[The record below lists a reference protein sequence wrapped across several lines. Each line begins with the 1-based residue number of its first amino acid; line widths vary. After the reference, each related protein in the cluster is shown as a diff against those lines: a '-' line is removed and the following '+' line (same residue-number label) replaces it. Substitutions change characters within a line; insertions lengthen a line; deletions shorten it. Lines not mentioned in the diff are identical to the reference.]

1 MWSNSDA
8 PTRGLT
14 ADMLPQ
20 CHDAISATAAKVMDR
35 MLQLSR
41 ASSDRERERERGRS
55 KGKETSLLVSRISQY
70 PVAINLAFCLAQWL
84 IKRLAIWQNAN
95 YKQER
100 RAVAKRFTI
109 HDPNPYTPPPS
120 LGLLGM
126 RERLCLLRIVY
137 IFR

>member
-41 ASSDRERERERGRS
+41 ASSDRDRERGGEV
-55 KGKETSLLVSRISQY
+55 KGKRLPSWSAESLNIL
-70 PVAINLAFCLAQWL
+70 
-84 IKRLAIWQNAN
+84 
-95 YKQER
+95 
-100 RAVAKRFTI
+100 
-109 HDPNPYTPPPS
+109 S
-120 LGLLGM
+120 L
-126 RERLCLLRIVY
+126 
-137 IFR
+137 